1 MSLKKDRQKVENTTS
16 SNYVGIVYDCVRLNM
31 RSAPSMTSRIVGV
44 LPSGTQVDIVMKHST
59 DEFYK
64 VRYITDKY
72 EIIDGYC
79 KRDFISL
86 FNSSSPM
93 G

>member
-1 MSLKKDRQKVENTTS
+1 MSLKKDRQKAENATA
-16 SNYVGIVYDCVRLNM
+16 SNGVGIVYDCVRLNM
-31 RSAPSMTSRIVGV
+31 RSAPSMTSRVIGV
-44 LPSGTQVDIVMKHST
+44 LPSGTQVDVAVKQST
-59 DEFYK
+59 DDFYK

-79 KRDFISL
+79 KREYIRL
-86 FNSSSPM
+86 FDSSRPM